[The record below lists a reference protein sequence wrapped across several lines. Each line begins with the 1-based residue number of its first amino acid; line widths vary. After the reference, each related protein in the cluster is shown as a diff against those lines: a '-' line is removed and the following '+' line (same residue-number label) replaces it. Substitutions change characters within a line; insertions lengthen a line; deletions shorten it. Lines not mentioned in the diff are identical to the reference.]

1 MPKTLLGKWSVKFI
15 TIFILFLAIFY
26 LVANSGQRGGDTF
39 FSNLWL
45 ATPILIAGAS
55 GILAFITGII
65 GVVKY
70 RERSVLVFISIVLGF
85 FVLLFILGEI
95 LSPH

>member
-15 TIFILFLAIFY
+15 TIFILLLAIFY